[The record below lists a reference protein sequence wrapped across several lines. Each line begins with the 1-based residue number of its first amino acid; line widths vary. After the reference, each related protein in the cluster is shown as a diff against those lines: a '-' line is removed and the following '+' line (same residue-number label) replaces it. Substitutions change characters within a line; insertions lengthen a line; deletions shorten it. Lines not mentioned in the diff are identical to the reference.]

1 MMLKKGI
8 THLLII
14 GCILSIGCW
23 MTSCQGTQSTKILHL
38 GHGLPTT
45 HPVHKAMVFM
55 QEKLEEK
62 SEGKLKIKI
71 YSDAQLGPERVLLEL
86 VQIGS
91 IAMTKVSAAVMTN
104 FAPEYGVLEMPY
116 LFKDKD
122 HMFTVFEGEI
132 GKEILSKGEQFW
144 LRGLCFYDAGS
155 RSFYTKDKPVET
167 PEDLEGLKIRVQ
179 NSQNAVAMVNILG
192 GAATPIPYGELYT
205 ALQQGVVDGA
215 ENNPPSLYTSRH
227 YEICKYYSMDEHT
240 SVPDILLI
248 STKVWNSLTD
258 QERLWLQEAAD
269 ESAEAQK
276 KYWADS
282 EEESLQIMRD
292 AGVQIT
298 KPDKGPFVEKVEPLV
313 EELKSEK
320 PVVYDLY
327 QKIQAVQ

>member
-1 MMLKKGI
+1 MTKKGLFY
-8 THLLII
+8 TLIMCSGI
-14 GCILSIGCW
+14 CLGMLFTGC
-23 MTSCQGTQSTKILHL
+23 QSSQTTTILHL
-38 GHGLPTT
+38 GHGLPTK
-45 HPVHKAMVFM
+45 HPVHKAMVYM
-55 QEKLEEK
+55 QEQLEEK
-62 SEGKLKIKI
+62 SGGKMKIKI

-91 IAMTKVSAAVMTN
+91 IAMTKVSGAAMTN

-116 LFKDKD
+116 LFRDKD
-122 HMFTVFEGEI
+122 HMFSVFEGKI
-132 GKEILSKGEQFW
+132 GREILSKGEQFW

-155 RSFYTKDKPVET
+155 RSFYTKEKPIET

-227 YEICKYYSMDEHT
+227 YEICKYYSLDEHT

-248 STKVWNSLTD
+248 STKVWNSLSD
-258 QERLWLQEAAD
+258 QQRIWLQEAAD

-276 KYWADS
+276 KYWAES
-282 EEESLQIMRD
+282 EAESMRIMEE
-292 AGVQIT
+292 AGVEIT
-298 KPDKGPFVEKVEPLV
+298 RPDKTPFVEKVQPLV
-313 EELKSEK
+313 EALKDDK
-320 PVVYDLY
+320 PVVYELY
-327 QKIQAVQ
+327 QRIKTVQ